1 MISPISWTGIVSTAT
16 IIWFYGICIGMAAQ
30 ETLTLSHT
38 HMHSWACSRTHYL
51 FVSYIFKCSRCRIL
65 FRQPP
70 IVLPQGHGSSDV
82 FSLSDSIKSKW
93 FAASARYKESLS
105 KGTRG
110 MKEKLLARNNSVKEL
125 SKEVH
130 REMSAGIAG
139 VARMIERLD
148 LTSKH
153 TGPSMCDSDFTRG
166 ITNFSW
172 KGKGVEQNIIAQAL
186 TKKSEEIAH
195 DTSLGASSRASATVP
210 AKVEISHVQVRK
222 PLNKKKLDVPPS
234 HA

>member
-1 MISPISWTGIVSTAT
+1 MWIS
-16 IIWFYGICIGMAAQ
+16 C
-30 ETLTLSHT
+30 
-38 HMHSWACSRTHYL
+38 
-51 FVSYIFKCSRCRIL
+51 K
-65 FRQPP
+65 
-70 IVLPQGHGSSDV
+70 
-82 FSLSDSIKSKW
+82 
-93 FAASARYKESLS
+93 RYKESLS

-125 SKEVH
+125 SKEVQ

-148 LTSKH
+148 LTSKR
-153 TGPSMCDSDFTRG
+153 TGPSMSDSDFTGG

-210 AKVEISHVQVRK
+210 AQVEISHVQVRK
-222 PLNKKKLDVPPS
+222 PLKF
-234 HA
+234 